1 MKGLSI
7 CNLSV
12 SWLMEVPPGIP
23 CIKRGG
29 SSCHQTAC
37 MACHDDKAK
46 CEWIINSNAGS
57 EDAGSMSGA
66 VASSSRVPS
75 SPVVASS
82 SRVSRSSPPQPE
94 TCASVNALREIA
106 EAIRDVQRGQEEC
119 LRRVEDNAQHSLATV
134 ERLVQVL
141 VDGGAPKVAERPLV
155 LRTGGRQAGN
165 TTSLLVH

>member
-12 SWLMEVPPGIP
+12 GWLMEVPPGIP

-29 SSCHQTAC
+29 SSRRQTAC

-57 EDAGSMSGA
+57 EDAGSMSRA
-66 VASSSRVPS
+66 VASLSRVPS

-82 SRVSRSSPPQPE
+82 SRVSHLSLPQPE
-94 TCASVNALREIA
+94 TRASVDALWEIV
-106 EAIRDVQRGQEEC
+106 EAIHDVQCRQEEH
-119 LRRVEDNAQHSLATV
+119 LW
-134 ERLVQVL
+134 
-141 VDGGAPKVAERPLV
+141 
-155 LRTGGRQAGN
+155 
-165 TTSLLVH
+165 